1 MGITRV
7 GDIVTVDGLQ
17 KKPELNGRVGKVIE
31 ARNENGRFAIDVD
44 FHLEGSTSEKVL
56 IKPDNLNAVE

>member
-7 GDIVTVDGLQ
+7 GDIVQVTGLQ
-17 KKPELNGRVGKVIE
+17 TKPELNGRIGKVIE

-44 FHLEGSTSEKVL
+44 FHITDSTSEKVL
-56 IKPDNLNAVE
+56 VKPDNLSAVE